1 MEKGARI
8 ASQPF
13 APSPSVGEVA
23 HKTAYSVEE
32 LTAIQQAY
40 RAMLADIRPF
50 VNAREHLTLID
61 KAYRYCLEK
70 YDGRRLVSGK
80 AYMFHVIEM
89 ARIAVLEVGLG
100 YISVAASFL
109 HGMDYKENVD
119 IKDLEKEFGKTVAV
133 VLDGFSKI
141 SKLDT
146 EKVAYNS
153 DSFQVMFLSLI
164 DDMRSVLLKI
174 VHRVYDVRN
183 PNDVSPERMAKYYH
197 EIKYIYIPIL
207 HRLGL
212 YKLKAELEE
221 KLMLYE
227 NPEMFHEIEDKI
239 AATQEARK
247 QTAEDFIAHISE
259 AINAELERTK
269 RNGKYKYDYSIKWR
283 LKSIPSIYAKMRAQ
297 NVPFE
302 EVFDLMAAR
311 VIIRCAL
318 KDEQE
323 CCWSV
328 YSAITNLYTPMPE
341 RLRDWITQPKA
352 SGYESLHTTVQYDD
366 KLWFEVQ
373 IRTTRMDDIA
383 ETGQAAHYLYKGD
396 KGTSEDWLLN
406 VREVLE
412 NPGLVSFENS
422 YRKLHKS
429 DKIFIFTPEGD
440 LKMLPVGSTVL
451 DFAYEVHTK
460 VGESCNGARI
470 NGRMVPIRHVLTN
483 GDKLEIITSKKQS
496 PRPDWLNAVITEKA
510 KNKIRR
516 YLKEQELKESE
527 LGKGMLQRRLKNW
540 KLPFSETVVDMLVK
554 EFKVENSLQLY
565 HQISTEK
572 IDIANVKHFL
582 TSKFGEN
589 AEKAEKPIPELIE
602 SGKKDLQADKEEP
615 LSIGEDIDHVTYKL
629 AKCCNPIPG
638 DHVFGFVTNEGTIS
652 IHRTNCPNAK
662 SMQQRYGYRFIN
674 VKWNG
679 IENNGSQATIRI
691 YGRDVMGLLGKITKV
706 ISEDLEVNMKNI
718 IFNSDKE
725 GYFDGKIVLQ
735 ISDVEA
741 LEQLI
746 VRIKAI
752 EGIMEV
758 VRID

>member
-1 MEKGARI
+1 MAGYT
-8 ASQPF
+8 SL
-13 APSPSVGEVA
+13 
-23 HKTAYSVEE
+23 E
-32 LTAIQQAY
+32 LLAIQQAY
-40 RAMLADIRPF
+40 EAMLDDIHPF
-50 VNAREHLTLID
+50 VNAPQHLALID

-70 YDGRRLVSGK
+70 YDGRYMVSGK
-80 AYMFHVIEM
+80 AYMFHLIEM

-100 YISVAASFL
+100 YISVVAAFL
-109 HGMDYKENVD
+109 HGIDYKENVS
-119 IKDLEKEFGKTVAV
+119 IKELEKEFGKTVAII
-133 VLDGFSKI
+133 LEDFSEI
-141 SKLDT
+141 SSLDT

-153 DSFQVMFLSLI
+153 DTFQVMFLSLI

-183 PNDVSPERMAKYYH
+183 PNDVDPDRLGKYYH
-197 EIKYIYIPIL
+197 EIKYIYIPIV

-221 KLMLYE
+221 QLMLYE
-227 NPEMFHEIEDKI
+227 NPEVFHEIEAKI

-247 QTAEDFIAHISE
+247 QTAEDFIARISE
-259 AINAELERTK
+259 SIDAERERTK
-269 RNGKYKYDYSIKWR
+269 KNGKYKFSYTVKWR

-302 EVFDLMAAR
+302 EVYDLMAAR
-311 VIIRCAL
+311 VIIDCAL

-328 YSAITNLYTPMPE
+328 YSAITNLYDPMPE
-341 RLRDWITQPKA
+341 RLRDWITKPKA
-352 SGYESLHTTVQYDD
+352 SGYESLHTTVKYDD

-373 IRTTRMDDIA
+373 IRTIRMDDIA
-383 ETGQAAHYLYKGD
+383 ETGQAAHYLYKGE
-396 KGTSEDWLLN
+396 KQSSEEWLLH

-412 NPGLVSFENS
+412 NPSQVSFENS
-422 YRKLHKS
+422 YRKIHQS

-440 LKMLPVGSTVL
+440 LKQLPVGSTVL
-451 DFAYEVHTK
+451 DFAYEVHTR
-460 VGESCNGARI
+460 VGETCNGARV
-470 NGRMVPIRHVLTN
+470 NGRMVPIRHELKN
-483 GDKLEIITSKKQS
+483 GDKVVIITSKKQS
-496 PRPDWLNAVITEKA
+496 PRPDWLNAVVTEKA

-554 EFKVENSLQLY
+554 EYKLENSLQLY

-572 IDIANVKHFL
+572 IDITDVKRFL

-589 AEKAEKPIPELIE
+589 AEKTEKAVPEQIETSKKEALNEAEE
-602 SGKKDLQADKEEP
+602 S
-615 LSIGEDIDHVTYKL
+615 LSIGEDIGNVTYKL

-638 DHVFGFVTNEGTIS
+638 DRVFGFVTNDGTLS
-652 IHRTNCPNAK
+652 IHRVNCPNAK
-662 SMQQRYGYRFIN
+662 GMQQRYGYRIIK
-674 VKWNG
+674 VKWTGMEGNS
-679 IENNGSQATIRI
+679 SQATIRI

-718 IFNSDKE
+718 VFNSDKE
-725 GYFDGKIVLQ
+725 GYFEGRIVLQ
-735 ISDVEA
+735 INDVEA

-746 VRIKAI
+746 TKIKAI
-752 EGIMEV
+752 DGIMEV

>member
-1 MEKGARI
+1 MAGYTSLEI
-8 ASQPF
+8 
-13 APSPSVGEVA
+13 
-23 HKTAYSVEE
+23 
-32 LTAIQQAY
+32 LAIQQAY
-40 RAMLADIRPF
+40 ESMLDDIHPF
-50 VNAREHLTLID
+50 VNAPEHLALID
-61 KAYRYCLEK
+61 KAFRFCLEK
-70 YDGRRLVSGK
+70 YDGRYLLSGK
-80 AYMFHVIEM
+80 AYMYHLIEM
-89 ARIAVLEVGLG
+89 GRIAVIEVGLG
-100 YISVAASFL
+100 YISVVASFL
-109 HGMDYKENVD
+109 HGIDYKEGVSL
-119 IKDLEKEFGKTVAV
+119 KELEQQFGKTVAII
-133 VLDGFSKI
+133 LEDFSEI
-141 SKLDT
+141 SRLDT

-153 DSFQVMFLSLI
+153 DNFQVLFLSLI

-183 PNDVSPERMAKYYH
+183 QNDVDADRLSKYFH
-197 EIKYIYIPIL
+197 EIKYIYIPIV

-227 NPEMFHEIEDKI
+227 NPEIFHEIEAKI
-239 AATQEARK
+239 EASKEARR
-247 QTAEDFIAHISE
+247 QTAEKFIARISE
-259 AINAELERTK
+259 GIDAELERTK
-269 RNGKYKYDYSIKWR
+269 RNGKPKFAYTVKWR

-302 EVFDLMAAR
+302 EVYDLMAAR

-328 YSAITNLYTPMPE
+328 YSAITNIYDPMPE
-341 RLRDWITQPKA
+341 RLRDWITKPKA
-352 SGYESLHTTVQYDD
+352 SGYESLHTTVKYDD

-383 ETGQAAHYLYKGD
+383 ETGQAAHYLYKGE
-396 KGTSEDWLLN
+396 KQTSEEWLLN

-422 YRKLHKS
+422 YRKIYKS

-440 LKMLPVGSTVL
+440 LKQLPIGSTVL

-460 VGESCNGARI
+460 VGETCNGARV
-470 NGRMVPIRHVLTN
+470 NGHMVPIRHVLTN
-483 GDKLEIITSKKQS
+483 GDKVEIITSKKQS
-496 PRPDWLNAVITEKA
+496 PRADWLNVVVTEKA

-516 YLKEQELKESE
+516 YLKEEELKESE

-540 KLPFSETVVDMLVK
+540 KLPFSETVIDMLVK
-554 EFKVENSLQLY
+554 EFKLENSLQLY

-572 IDIANVKHFL
+572 IDIADVKRFL
-582 TSKFGEN
+582 TSKFGES
-589 AEKAEKPIPELIE
+589 AEKAERPVPEQIE
-602 SGKKDLQADKEEP
+602 STKKEQSADAEES
-615 LSIGEDIDHVTYKL
+615 LSIGEDIDNVTYKL

-638 DHVFGFVTNEGTIS
+638 DRVFGFVTSDGTIS

-662 SMQQRYGYRFIN
+662 SMQQRYGYRIIN

-679 IENNGSQATIRI
+679 IENQGSQATIRI

-718 IFNSDKE
+718 ALNSDKE
-725 GYFDGKIVLQ
+725 GFFEGRIVLQ

-746 VRIKAI
+746 VRLKAI

>member
-1 MEKGARI
+1 MAGYTSLEI
-8 ASQPF
+8 
-13 APSPSVGEVA
+13 
-23 HKTAYSVEE
+23 
-32 LTAIQQAY
+32 LAIQQAY
-40 RAMLADIRPF
+40 ESMLDDIHPF
-50 VNAREHLTLID
+50 VHAPEHLALID
-61 KAYRYCLEK
+61 KAFRFCLEK
-70 YDGRRLVSGK
+70 YDGRYLLSGK
-80 AYMFHVIEM
+80 AYMYHLIEM
-89 ARIAVLEVGLG
+89 GRSAVIEVGLG
-100 YISVAASFL
+100 YISVVASFL
-109 HGMDYKENVD
+109 HGIDYKEGVSL
-119 IKDLEKEFGKTVAV
+119 KELEQQFGKTVAII
-133 VLDGFSKI
+133 LEDFSEI
-141 SKLDT
+141 SRLDT

-153 DSFQVMFLSLI
+153 DNFQVLFLSLI

-183 PNDVSPERMAKYYH
+183 QNDVDADRLSKYFH
-197 EIKYIYIPIL
+197 EIKYIYIPIV

-227 NPEMFHEIEDKI
+227 NPEIFHEIEAKI
-239 AATQEARK
+239 EASKEARR
-247 QTAEDFIAHISE
+247 QTAEKFIARISE
-259 AINAELERTK
+259 GIDAELERTK
-269 RNGKYKYDYSIKWR
+269 RNGKPKFAYTVKWR

-302 EVFDLMAAR
+302 EVYDLMAAR

-328 YSAITNLYTPMPE
+328 YSAITNIYDPMPE
-341 RLRDWITQPKA
+341 RLRDWITKPKA
-352 SGYESLHTTVQYDD
+352 SGYESLHTTVKYDD

-383 ETGQAAHYLYKGD
+383 ETGQAAHYLYKGE
-396 KGTSEDWLLN
+396 KQTSEEWLLN

-422 YRKLHKS
+422 YRKIYKS

-440 LKMLPVGSTVL
+440 LKQLPIGSTVL

-460 VGESCNGARI
+460 VGETCNGARV
-470 NGRMVPIRHVLTN
+470 NGHMVPIRHVLTN
-483 GDKLEIITSKKQS
+483 GDKVEIITSKKQS
-496 PRPDWLNAVITEKA
+496 PRADWLNVVVTEKA

-516 YLKEQELKESE
+516 YLKEEELKESE

-540 KLPFSETVVDMLVK
+540 KLPFSETVIDMLVK
-554 EFKVENSLQLY
+554 EFKLENSLQLY

-572 IDIANVKHFL
+572 IDIADVKRFL
-582 TSKFGEN
+582 TSKFGES
-589 AEKAEKPIPELIE
+589 AEKSERPVPEQIE
-602 SGKKDLQADKEEP
+602 STKKEQSADAEES
-615 LSIGEDIDHVTYKL
+615 LSIGEDIDNVTYKL

-638 DHVFGFVTNEGTIS
+638 DRVFGFVTSDGTIS

-662 SMQQRYGYRFIN
+662 SMQQRYGYRIIN

-679 IENNGSQATIRI
+679 IENQGSQATIRI

-718 IFNSDKE
+718 ALNSDKE
-725 GYFDGKIVLQ
+725 GFFEGRIVLQ

-746 VRIKAI
+746 VRLKAI

>member
-1 MEKGARI
+1 M
-8 ASQPF
+8 
-13 APSPSVGEVA
+13 VGYTSLEIL
-23 HKTAYSVEE
+23 S
-32 LTAIQQAY
+32 IQQAY
-40 RAMLADIRPF
+40 ESMLDDIHPY
-50 VNAREHLTLID
+50 VNAAEHLALID
-61 KAYRYCLEK
+61 KAYRYCLDK
-70 YDGRRLVSGK
+70 YDGRYMVSGK
-80 AYMFHVIEM
+80 AYMLHLIEM
-89 ARIAVLEVGLG
+89 SRIAVLEVGLG
-100 YISVAASFL
+100 YISVVASFL
-109 HGMDYKENVD
+109 HGMDYKENVS
-119 IKDLEKEFGKTVAV
+119 IQELEKQFGKTVAV
-133 VLDGFSKI
+133 VLEDFSQI

-153 DSFQVMFLSLI
+153 DTFQVMFLSLV

-183 PNDVSPERMAKYYH
+183 QGDVDADRMAKYFH
-197 EIKYIYIPIL
+197 EIKYIYIPIV

-227 NPEMFHEIEDKI
+227 NPEMFHEIEAKI
-239 AATQEARK
+239 NAMHEAHK
-247 QTAEDFIAHISE
+247 KTAEKFITNISE
-259 AINAELERTK
+259 SIDNELDRTK
-269 RNGKYKYDYSIKWR
+269 RNGKRKFAYSIKWR
-283 LKSIPSIYAKMRAQ
+283 LKSIPSIYAKMKAQ

-302 EVFDLMAAR
+302 EVYDLMAAR

-328 YSAITNLYTPMPE
+328 YSAITNIYDPMPE

-352 SGYESLHTTVQYDD
+352 SGYESLHTTVKYDD

-383 ETGQAAHYLYKGD
+383 ETGQAAHYLYKGE
-396 KGTSEDWLLN
+396 KGTSEEWLLN

-422 YRKLHKS
+422 YKKIYKS

-440 LKMLPVGSTVL
+440 LKQLPIGSTVL
-451 DFAYEVHTK
+451 DFAYEVHTR
-460 VGESCNGARI
+460 VGETCNGARV
-470 NGRMVPIRHVLTN
+470 NGRMVPIRHELAN
-483 GDKLEIITSKKQS
+483 GDKVEIITSKKQS
-496 PRPDWLNAVITEKA
+496 PRPDWLNVVVTEKA

-516 YLKEQELKESE
+516 YLKEEELKESE

-554 EFKVENSLQLY
+554 EYKLENSLQLY

-572 IDIANVKHFL
+572 IDIADVKRFL
-582 TSKFGEN
+582 TSKFGESS
-589 AEKAEKPIPELIE
+589 EKTEKSLPEQVE
-602 SGKKDLQADKEEP
+602 PKKELQAEGEES
-615 LSIGEDIDHVTYKL
+615 LCIGEDIDNVTYKL

-638 DHVFGFVTNEGTIS
+638 DHVFGFVTSDGTIS
-652 IHRTNCPNAK
+652 IHRVNCPNAK
-662 SMQQRYGYRFIN
+662 SLQQRYGYRIIN

-679 IENNGSQATIRI
+679 IETGSQATIRI
-691 YGRDVMGLLGKITKV
+691 YGRDVIGLLGKITKV

-725 GYFDGKIVLQ
+725 GFFEGKIVLQ

-741 LEQLI
+741 LEQL
-746 VRIKAI
+746 VDRIKTI

>member
-1 MEKGARI
+1 MAGYTSLEI
-8 ASQPF
+8 
-13 APSPSVGEVA
+13 
-23 HKTAYSVEE
+23 
-32 LTAIQQAY
+32 LAIQKAY
-40 RAMLADIRPF
+40 EGMLDDIHPF
-50 VNAREHLTLID
+50 VNAPEHLALID
-61 KAYRYCLEK
+61 KAYQFCLEH
-70 YDGRRLVSGK
+70 YDGRYLVSGK
-80 AYMFHVIEM
+80 AYMFHLIEM
-89 ARIAVLEVGLG
+89 GRSAVIEVGLG
-100 YISVAASFL
+100 YISVVASFL
-109 HGMDYKENVD
+109 HGIDYKEGVSL
-119 IKDLEKEFGKTVAV
+119 KELEQQFGKTVAII
-133 VLDGFSKI
+133 LEDFSEI

-153 DSFQVMFLSLI
+153 DNFQVLFLSLI

-183 PNDVSPERMAKYYH
+183 QADVDADRLSKYFH
-197 EIKYIYIPIL
+197 ESKYIYIPIV

-227 NPEMFHEIEDKI
+227 NPEIFHEIEAKI
-239 AATQEARK
+239 EASKEARR
-247 QTAEDFIAHISE
+247 QTAEKFIARISE
-259 AINAELERTK
+259 GINAELERTK
-269 RNGKYKYDYSIKWR
+269 RNGKHKFAYTVKWR

-302 EVFDLMAAR
+302 EVYDLMAAR

-328 YSAITNLYTPMPE
+328 YSAITNIYDPMPE
-341 RLRDWITQPKA
+341 RLRDWITKPKA
-352 SGYESLHTTVQYDD
+352 SGYESLHTTVKYDD

-383 ETGQAAHYLYKGD
+383 ETGQAAHYLYKGE
-396 KGTSEDWLLN
+396 KQTSEEWLLN

-422 YRKLHKS
+422 YRKIYKS

-440 LKMLPVGSTVL
+440 LKQLPIGSTVL
-451 DFAYEVHTK
+451 DFAYEVHTR
-460 VGESCNGARI
+460 VGETCNGARV
-470 NGRMVPIRHVLTN
+470 NGHMVPIRHVLTN
-483 GDKLEIITSKKQS
+483 GDKVEIITSKKQS
-496 PRPDWLNAVITEKA
+496 PRADWLNVVVTEKA

-516 YLKEQELKESE
+516 YLKEEELKESE

-540 KLPFSETVVDMLVK
+540 KLPFSETVVEMLVK
-554 EFKVENSLQLY
+554 EFKLENSLQLY

-572 IDIANVKHFL
+572 IDIADVKRFL
-582 TSKFGEN
+582 TAKFGEN
-589 AEKAEKPIPELIE
+589 AEKMEKAVPETIGASKKEQPVEAEE
-602 SGKKDLQADKEEP
+602 S
-615 LSIGEDIDHVTYKL
+615 LSIGEDINNVTYKL

-638 DHVFGFVTNEGTIS
+638 DRVFGFVTSDGTIS

-662 SMQQRYGYRFIN
+662 GMQQRYGYRIIN

-679 IENNGSQATIRI
+679 IDENGGSQATIHI

-706 ISEDLEVNMKNI
+706 VSEDLEVNMKNI
-718 IFNSDKE
+718 VFNSDKE

-741 LEQLI
+741 LEQLMAKI
-746 VRIKAI
+746 RAI

>member
-1 MEKGARI
+1 M
-8 ASQPF
+8 
-13 APSPSVGEVA
+13 VGYTSLEI
-23 HKTAYSVEE
+23 
-32 LTAIQQAY
+32 LAIQQAY
-40 RAMLADIRPF
+40 NSMLDDINPF
-50 VNAREHLTLID
+50 VNAPEHLALID

-70 YDGRRLVSGK
+70 YDGRYLVSGK
-80 AYMFHVIEM
+80 AYMLHLIEM

-100 YISVAASFL
+100 YVSVVASFL
-109 HGMDYKENVD
+109 HGIDYKENVS
-119 IKDLEKEFGKTVAV
+119 IKELEKEFGKTVAI
-133 VLDGFSKI
+133 VLEDFSDI

-153 DSFQVMFLSLI
+153 DNFQVMFLSLI
-164 DDMRSVLLKI
+164 DDMRAVLLKI

-183 PNDVSPERMAKYYH
+183 QADVDADRLSKYFH
-197 EIKYIYIPIL
+197 EIKYIYIPIV

-227 NPEMFHEIEDKI
+227 NPEIFHEIEAKI
-239 AATQEARK
+239 EASKEARK
-247 QTAEDFIAHISE
+247 QTAEKFIARISE
-259 AINAELERTK
+259 GIDAELERTK
-269 RNGKYKYDYSIKWR
+269 KNGKHKFAYSVKWR

-302 EVFDLMAAR
+302 EVYDLMAAR

-328 YSAITNLYTPMPE
+328 YSAITNIYDPMPE
-341 RLRDWITQPKA
+341 RLRDWITKPKA
-352 SGYESLHTTVQYDD
+352 SGYESLHTTVKYDD

-383 ETGQAAHYLYKGD
+383 ETGQAAHYLYKGE
-396 KGTSEDWLLN
+396 KQTSEEWLLN

-422 YRKLHKS
+422 YRKIYKS

-440 LKMLPVGSTVL
+440 LKQLPVGSTVL
-451 DFAYEVHTK
+451 DFAYEIHTR
-460 VGESCNGARI
+460 VGETCSGARV

-483 GDKLEIITSKKQS
+483 GDRVEIITSKKQS
-496 PRPDWLNAVITEKA
+496 PNADWLNAVVTDKA

-516 YLKEQELKESE
+516 YLLEQELKESE
-527 LGKGMLQRRLKNW
+527 MGKGMLQRRLKNW

-554 EFKVENSLQLY
+554 EFKLENALQLY

-572 IDIANVKHFL
+572 IDIADVKRFL
-582 TSKFGEN
+582 TAKFGEN
-589 AEKAEKPIPELIE
+589 PERMEKAVPETVGASKKEQPTEAEE
-602 SGKKDLQADKEEP
+602 S
-615 LSIGEDIDHVTYKL
+615 LSIGEDIDNVTYKL

-638 DHVFGFVTNEGTIS
+638 DRVFGFVTSDGTIS

-662 SMQQRYGYRFIN
+662 SMQQRYGYRIIN

-679 IENNGSQATIRI
+679 IENQGSQATIRI

-706 ISEDLEVNMKNI
+706 ISDDLEVNMKNI
-718 IFNSDKE
+718 VLNSDKE
-725 GYFDGKIVLQ
+725 GFFEGKIVLQ
-735 ISDVEA
+735 ISDVDA

-746 VRIKAI
+746 VRLKAI

>member
-1 MEKGARI
+1 MAGYTSLEI
-8 ASQPF
+8 
-13 APSPSVGEVA
+13 
-23 HKTAYSVEE
+23 
-32 LTAIQQAY
+32 LAIQQAY
-40 RAMLADIRPF
+40 EAMLDDIHPF
-50 VNAREHLTLID
+50 VNAPEHLALID
-61 KAYRYCLEK
+61 KAFRYCLER
-70 YDGRRLVSGK
+70 YDGRYLYSGK
-80 AYMFHVIEM
+80 AYMFHLIDM

-100 YISVAASFL
+100 YISVVASFL
-109 HGMDYKENVD
+109 HGIDYKENVS
-119 IKDLEKEFGKTVAV
+119 IKELEKEFGKTVAI
-133 VLDGFSKI
+133 VLEDFSEI
-141 SKLDT
+141 SQLDT
-146 EKVAYNS
+146 EKVAYYS
-153 DSFQVMFLSLI
+153 DTFQVMFLSLI

-183 PNDVSPERMAKYYH
+183 PNDVDPDRLAKYFH

-221 KLMLYE
+221 KLMLFE
-227 NPEMFHEIEDKI
+227 NPGVFHEIEAKI
-239 AATQEARK
+239 AATHEARK
-247 QTAEDFIAHISE
+247 QTAELFIARISE
-259 AINAELERTK
+259 GINAELERTK
-269 RNGKYKYDYSIKWR
+269 KGNKYKFTYTIKWR
-283 LKSIPSIYAKMRAQ
+283 LKSIPSIYAKMKAQ

-302 EVFDLMAAR
+302 EVYDLMAAR
-311 VIIRCAL
+311 VIISCAL

-328 YSAITNLYTPMPE
+328 YSAITNIYDPMAE
-341 RLRDWITQPKA
+341 RLRDWITQPK
-352 SGYESLHTTVQYDD
+352 STGYESLHTTVKYDD

-373 IRTTRMDDIA
+373 IRTTRMDEIA
-383 ETGQAAHYLYKGD
+383 ETGQAAHYLYKGE
-396 KGTSEDWLLN
+396 KQSSEEWLLH

-412 NPGLVSFENS
+412 NPSQVSFETS
-422 YRKLHKS
+422 YRKTHQS

-440 LKMLPVGSTVL
+440 LKQLPVGSTVL
-451 DFAYEVHTK
+451 DFAYEVHTR
-460 VGESCNGARI
+460 VGETCNGARV
-470 NGRMVPIRHVLTN
+470 NGRMVPIRHELKN
-483 GDKLEIITSKKQS
+483 GDKVEIITSKKQS
-496 PRPDWLNAVITEKA
+496 PRADWLNVVVSEKA

-540 KLPFSETVVDMLVK
+540 KLPFSETVVDMLVR
-554 EFKVENSLQLY
+554 EFKLENSLQLY

-572 IDIANVKHFL
+572 IDIADVKRFL

-589 AEKAEKPIPELIE
+589 AEKTERVVPEQIE
-602 SGKKDLQADKEEP
+602 STKKEVAAEAEES
-615 LSIGEDIDHVTYKL
+615 LSIGEDIDNVTYKL

-638 DHVFGFVTNEGTIS
+638 DRVFGFVTNDGTLS
-652 IHRTNCPNAK
+652 IHRVNCPNAK
-662 SMQQRYGYRFIN
+662 GMQQRYGYRIIK

-679 IENNGSQATIRI
+679 MEGNTSQATIRI

-718 IFNSDKE
+718 VFNSDKE

-746 VRIKAI
+746 TKIKAI
-752 EGIMEV
+752 DGIMEV

>member
-1 MEKGARI
+1 MAGYTSLEI
-8 ASQPF
+8 
-13 APSPSVGEVA
+13 
-23 HKTAYSVEE
+23 
-32 LTAIQQAY
+32 LAIQQAY
-40 RAMLADIRPF
+40 ESMLDDIHPF
-50 VNAREHLTLID
+50 VNAPEHLALID
-61 KAYRYCLEK
+61 KAFRFCLEK
-70 YDGRRLVSGK
+70 YDGRYLLSGK
-80 AYMFHVIEM
+80 AYMYHLIEM
-89 ARIAVLEVGLG
+89 GRSAVIEVGLG
-100 YISVAASFL
+100 YISVVASFL
-109 HGMDYKENVD
+109 HGIDYKEGVSL
-119 IKDLEKEFGKTVAV
+119 KELEQQFGKTVAII
-133 VLDGFSKI
+133 LEDFSEI
-141 SKLDT
+141 SRLDT

-153 DSFQVMFLSLI
+153 DNFQVLFLSLI

-183 PNDVSPERMAKYYH
+183 QNDVDADRLSKYFH
-197 EIKYIYIPIL
+197 EIKYIYIPIV

-227 NPEMFHEIEDKI
+227 TPEIFHEIEAKI
-239 AATQEARK
+239 EASKEARR
-247 QTAEDFIAHISE
+247 QTAEKFIARISE
-259 AINAELERTK
+259 GIDAELERTK
-269 RNGKYKYDYSIKWR
+269 RNGKPKFAYTVKWR

-302 EVFDLMAAR
+302 EVYDLMAAR

-328 YSAITNLYTPMPE
+328 YSAITNIYDPMPE
-341 RLRDWITQPKA
+341 RLRDWITKPKA
-352 SGYESLHTTVQYDD
+352 SGYESLHTTVKYDD

-383 ETGQAAHYLYKGD
+383 ETGQAAHYLYKGE
-396 KGTSEDWLLN
+396 KQTSEEWLLN

-422 YRKLHKS
+422 YRKIYKS

-440 LKMLPVGSTVL
+440 LKQLPIGSTVL

-460 VGESCNGARI
+460 VGETCNGARV
-470 NGRMVPIRHVLTN
+470 NGHMVPIRHVLTN
-483 GDKLEIITSKKQS
+483 GDKVEIITSKKQS
-496 PRPDWLNAVITEKA
+496 PRADWLNVVVTEKA

-516 YLKEQELKESE
+516 YLKEEELKESE

-540 KLPFSETVVDMLVK
+540 KLPFSETVIDMLVK
-554 EFKVENSLQLY
+554 EFKLENSLQLY

-572 IDIANVKHFL
+572 IDIADVKRFL
-582 TSKFGEN
+582 TSKFGES
-589 AEKAEKPIPELIE
+589 AEKAERPVPEQIE
-602 SGKKDLQADKEEP
+602 STKKEQSADAEES
-615 LSIGEDIDHVTYKL
+615 LSIGEDIDNVTYKL

-638 DHVFGFVTNEGTIS
+638 DRVFGFVTSDGTIS

-662 SMQQRYGYRFIN
+662 SMQQRYGYRIIN

-679 IENNGSQATIRI
+679 IENQGSQATIRI

-718 IFNSDKE
+718 ALNSDKE
-725 GYFDGKIVLQ
+725 GFFEGRIVLQ

-746 VRIKAI
+746 VRLKAI

-758 VRID
+758 IRID

>member
-1 MEKGARI
+1 MAGYT
-8 ASQPF
+8 SL
-13 APSPSVGEVA
+13 
-23 HKTAYSVEE
+23 E
-32 LTAIQQAY
+32 LLAIQQAY
-40 RAMLADIRPF
+40 EAMLDDIHPF
-50 VNAREHLTLID
+50 VNAPQHLALID

-70 YDGRRLVSGK
+70 YDGRYMVSGK
-80 AYMFHVIEM
+80 AYMFHLIEM

-100 YISVAASFL
+100 YISVVAAFL
-109 HGMDYKENVD
+109 HGIDYKENVS
-119 IKDLEKEFGKTVAV
+119 IKELEKEFGKTVAII
-133 VLDGFSKI
+133 LEDFSEI
-141 SKLDT
+141 LSLDT

-153 DSFQVMFLSLI
+153 DTFQVMFLSLI

-183 PNDVSPERMAKYYH
+183 PNDVDPDRLGKYYH
-197 EIKYIYIPIL
+197 EIKYIYIPIV

-221 KLMLYE
+221 QLMLYE
-227 NPEMFHEIEDKI
+227 NPEVFHEIEDKI

-247 QTAEDFIAHISE
+247 QTAEDFIARISE
-259 AINAELERTK
+259 SIDAERERTK
-269 RNGKYKYDYSIKWR
+269 KNGKYKFSYTVKWR

-302 EVFDLMAAR
+302 EVYDLMAAR
-311 VIIRCAL
+311 VIIDCAL

-328 YSAITNLYTPMPE
+328 YSAITNLYDPMPE
-341 RLRDWITQPKA
+341 RLRDWITKPKA
-352 SGYESLHTTVQYDD
+352 SGYESLHTTVKYDD

-373 IRTTRMDDIA
+373 IRTIRMDDIA
-383 ETGQAAHYLYKGD
+383 ETGQAAHYLYKGE
-396 KGTSEDWLLN
+396 KQSSEEWLLH

-412 NPGLVSFENS
+412 NPSQVSFENS
-422 YRKLHKS
+422 YRKIHQS

-440 LKMLPVGSTVL
+440 LKQLPVGSTVL
-451 DFAYEVHTK
+451 DFAYEVHTR
-460 VGESCNGARI
+460 VGETCNGARV
-470 NGRMVPIRHVLTN
+470 NGRMVPIRHELKN
-483 GDKLEIITSKKQS
+483 GDKVEIITSKKQS

-554 EFKVENSLQLY
+554 EYKLENSLQLY

-572 IDIANVKHFL
+572 IDITDVKRFL

-589 AEKAEKPIPELIE
+589 AEKTEKTVPEQIETSKKEALNDAEE
-602 SGKKDLQADKEEP
+602 S
-615 LSIGEDIDHVTYKL
+615 LSIGEDIGNVTYKL

-638 DHVFGFVTNEGTIS
+638 DRVFGFVTNDGTLS
-652 IHRTNCPNAK
+652 IHRVNCPNAK
-662 SMQQRYGYRFIN
+662 GMQQRYGYRIIK
-674 VKWNG
+674 VKWTGMEGNS
-679 IENNGSQATIRI
+679 SQATIRI

-718 IFNSDKE
+718 VFNSDKE
-725 GYFDGKIVLQ
+725 GYFEGRIVLQ
-735 ISDVEA
+735 INDVEA

-746 VRIKAI
+746 TKIKAI
-752 EGIMEV
+752 DGIMEV

>member
-1 MEKGARI
+1 MAGYTSLEI
-8 ASQPF
+8 
-13 APSPSVGEVA
+13 
-23 HKTAYSVEE
+23 
-32 LTAIQQAY
+32 LAIQKAY
-40 RAMLADIRPF
+40 EGMLDDIHPF
-50 VNAREHLTLID
+50 VNAPEHLALID
-61 KAYRYCLEK
+61 KAYQFCLEH
-70 YDGRRLVSGK
+70 YDGRYLVSGK
-80 AYMFHVIEM
+80 AYMFHLIEM
-89 ARIAVLEVGLG
+89 GRSAVIEVGLG
-100 YISVAASFL
+100 YISVVASFL
-109 HGMDYKENVD
+109 HGIDYKEGVSL
-119 IKDLEKEFGKTVAV
+119 KELEQQFGKTVAII
-133 VLDGFSKI
+133 LEDFSEI

-153 DSFQVMFLSLI
+153 DNFQVLFLSLI

-183 PNDVSPERMAKYYH
+183 QNDVDADRLSKYFH
-197 EIKYIYIPIL
+197 EIKYIYIPIV

-227 NPEMFHEIEDKI
+227 NPEIFHEIEAKI
-239 AATQEARK
+239 EASKEARR
-247 QTAEDFIAHISE
+247 QTAEKFIARISE
-259 AINAELERTK
+259 GINAELERTK
-269 RNGKYKYDYSIKWR
+269 RNGKHRFAYSVKWR

-302 EVFDLMAAR
+302 EVYDLMAAR

-328 YSAITNLYTPMPE
+328 YSAITNIYDPMPE
-341 RLRDWITQPKA
+341 RLRDWITKPKA
-352 SGYESLHTTVQYDD
+352 SGYESLHTTVKYDD

-383 ETGQAAHYLYKGD
+383 ETGQAAHYLYKGE
-396 KGTSEDWLLN
+396 KQTSEEWLLN

-422 YRKLHKS
+422 YRKIYKS

-440 LKMLPVGSTVL
+440 LKQLPIGSTVL
-451 DFAYEVHTK
+451 DFAYEVHTR
-460 VGESCNGARI
+460 VGETCNGARV
-470 NGRMVPIRHVLTN
+470 NGHMVPIRHVLTN
-483 GDKLEIITSKKQS
+483 GDKVEIITSKKQS
-496 PRPDWLNAVITEKA
+496 PRADWLNVVVTEKA

-516 YLKEQELKESE
+516 YLKEEELKESE

-540 KLPFSETVVDMLVK
+540 KLPFSETVVEMLVK
-554 EFKVENSLQLY
+554 EFKLENSLQLY

-572 IDIANVKHFL
+572 IDITDVKRFL
-582 TSKFGEN
+582 TAKFGEN
-589 AEKAEKPIPELIE
+589 AEKLEKAVPETIGASKKEQPVEAEE
-602 SGKKDLQADKEEP
+602 S
-615 LSIGEDIDHVTYKL
+615 LSIGEDINNVTYKL

-638 DHVFGFVTNEGTIS
+638 DRVFGFVTSDGTIS

-662 SMQQRYGYRFIN
+662 GMQQRYGYRIIN

-679 IENNGSQATIRI
+679 IDENGGSQATIHI

-706 ISEDLEVNMKNI
+706 VSEDLEVNMKNI
-718 IFNSDKE
+718 VFNSDKE

-741 LEQLI
+741 LEQLMAKI
-746 VRIKAI
+746 RAI

>member
-1 MEKGARI
+1 M
-8 ASQPF
+8 ASY
-13 APSPSVGEVA
+13 
-23 HKTAYSVEE
+23 TALEIM
-32 LTAIQQAY
+32 AIQQAY
-40 RAMLADIRPF
+40 ESMLDDIHPF
-50 VNAREHLTLID
+50 VNAPEHLELID

-70 YDGRRLVSGK
+70 YDGKYLLSGK
-80 AYMFHVIEM
+80 AYMLHLIEM
-89 ARIAVLEVGLG
+89 GRIAVLEVGLG

-109 HGMDYKENVD
+109 HGIDYKENIS
-119 IKDLEKEFGKTVAV
+119 IKELEKEFGKTVAI
-133 VLDGFSKI
+133 VLEDFSEI

-153 DSFQVMFLSLI
+153 DNFQVMFLSLI
-164 DDMRSVLLKI
+164 DDMRAVLLKI

-183 PNDVSPERMAKYYH
+183 QNDVDPDRLAKYFH
-197 EIKYIYIPIL
+197 EIKYIYIPIV

-212 YKLKAELEE
+212 YKLKAELEA

-227 NPEMFHEIEDKI
+227 SPEVYHEIEAKI
-239 AATQEARK
+239 EATSEARK
-247 QTAEDFIAHISE
+247 QTAELFIASISE
-259 AINAELERTK
+259 AINAELDRTK
-269 RNGKYKYDYSIKWR
+269 KNGKPKFAYSIKWR
-283 LKSIPSIYAKMRAQ
+283 LKSIPSIYAKMKAQ

-302 EVFDLMAAR
+302 EVYDLMAAR

-328 YSAITNLYTPMPE
+328 YSAITNIYDPMPE
-341 RLRDWITQPKA
+341 RLRDWITKPKA
-352 SGYESLHTTVQYDD
+352 TGYESLHTTVKYDD

-383 ETGQAAHYLYKGD
+383 ETGQAAHYLYKGE
-396 KGTSEDWLLN
+396 KQTSEEWLLN

-422 YRKLHKS
+422 YRKIYKS

-440 LKMLPVGSTVL
+440 LKQLPIGSTVL
-451 DFAYEVHTK
+451 DFAYEVHTR
-460 VGESCNGARI
+460 VGETCNGARV
-470 NGRMVPIRHVLTN
+470 NGRMVPIRHELKN
-483 GDKLEIITSKKQS
+483 GDKVEIITSKKQS
-496 PRPDWLNAVITEKA
+496 PRADWLNAVVTEKA

-554 EFKVENSLQLY
+554 EFKLENSLQLY

-572 IDIANVKHFL
+572 IDIADVKHFL
-582 TSKFGEN
+582 TSKFDEN
-589 AEKAEKPIPELIE
+589 VEKSEKPVPELIE
-602 SGKKDLQADKEEP
+602 TGKKEMQAEAAEA
-615 LSIGEDIDHVTYKL
+615 LSIGEDIDNVTYKL

-662 SMQQRYGYRFIN
+662 GLQQRYGYRIIN

-679 IENNGSQATIRI
+679 IEEQGSQATIRI
-691 YGRDVMGLLGKITKV
+691 FGRDVMGLLGKITKV
-706 ISEDLEVNMKNI
+706 VSEDSELNMKNI
-718 IFNSDKE
+718 VFNSDKE
-725 GYFDGKIVLQ
+725 GYFEGKIVLQ

-741 LEQLI
+741 LEQLMNK
-746 VRIKAI
+746 IKAI

>member
-1 MEKGARI
+1 M
-8 ASQPF
+8 
-13 APSPSVGEVA
+13 VGYTSLEIL
-23 HKTAYSVEE
+23 S
-32 LTAIQQAY
+32 IQQAY
-40 RAMLADIRPF
+40 ESMLDDIHPY
-50 VNAREHLTLID
+50 VNAAEHLALID
-61 KAYRYCLEK
+61 KAYRYCLDK
-70 YDGRRLVSGK
+70 YDGRYMVSGK
-80 AYMFHVIEM
+80 AYMLHLIEM
-89 ARIAVLEVGLG
+89 SRIAVLEVGLG
-100 YISVAASFL
+100 YISVVASFL
-109 HGMDYKENVD
+109 HGMDYKENVS
-119 IKDLEKEFGKTVAV
+119 IQELEKQFGKTVAV
-133 VLDGFSKI
+133 VLEDFSQI

-153 DSFQVMFLSLI
+153 DTFQVMFLSLV

-183 PNDVSPERMAKYYH
+183 QGDVDADRMAKYFH
-197 EIKYIYIPIL
+197 EIKYIYIPIV

-227 NPEMFHEIEDKI
+227 NPEMFHEIEAKI
-239 AATQEARK
+239 NAMHEAHK
-247 QTAEDFIAHISE
+247 KTAEKFITNISE
-259 AINAELERTK
+259 SIDNELDRTK
-269 RNGKYKYDYSIKWR
+269 RNGKRKFAYSIKWR
-283 LKSIPSIYAKMRAQ
+283 LKSIPSIYAKMKAQ

-302 EVFDLMAAR
+302 EVYDLMAAR

-328 YSAITNLYTPMPE
+328 YSAITNIYDPMPE

-352 SGYESLHTTVQYDD
+352 SGYESLHTTVKYDD

-383 ETGQAAHYLYKGD
+383 ETGQAAHYLYKGE
-396 KGTSEDWLLN
+396 KGTSEEWLLN

-422 YRKLHKS
+422 YKKIYKS

-440 LKMLPVGSTVL
+440 LKQLPIGSTVL
-451 DFAYEVHTK
+451 DFAYEVHTR
-460 VGESCNGARI
+460 VGETCNGARV
-470 NGRMVPIRHVLTN
+470 NGRMVPIRHELAN
-483 GDKLEIITSKKQS
+483 GDKVEIITSKKQS
-496 PRPDWLNAVITEKA
+496 PRPDWLNVVVTEKA

-516 YLKEQELKESE
+516 YLKEEELKESE

-554 EFKVENSLQLY
+554 EYKLENSLQLY

-572 IDIANVKHFL
+572 IDIADVKRFL
-582 TSKFGEN
+582 TSKFGESS
-589 AEKAEKPIPELIE
+589 EKTEKSLPEQIE
-602 SGKKDLQADKEEP
+602 TKKELQAEGEES
-615 LSIGEDIDHVTYKL
+615 LCIGEDIDNVTYKL

-638 DHVFGFVTNEGTIS
+638 DHVFGFVTSDGTIS
-652 IHRTNCPNAK
+652 IHRVNCPNAK
-662 SMQQRYGYRFIN
+662 SLQQRYGYRIIN

-679 IENNGSQATIRI
+679 IETGSQATIRI
-691 YGRDVMGLLGKITKV
+691 YGRDVIGLLGKITKV

-725 GYFDGKIVLQ
+725 GFFEGKIVLQ

-741 LEQLI
+741 LEQL
-746 VRIKAI
+746 VDRIKTI

>member
-1 MEKGARI
+1 MAGYTSLEI
-8 ASQPF
+8 
-13 APSPSVGEVA
+13 
-23 HKTAYSVEE
+23 
-32 LTAIQQAY
+32 LAIQQAY
-40 RAMLADIRPF
+40 EAMLDDIHPF
-50 VNAREHLTLID
+50 VNAPEHLSLID
-61 KAYRYCLEK
+61 KAFRYCLER
-70 YDGRRLVSGK
+70 YDGRYLYSGK
-80 AYMFHVIEM
+80 AYMFHLIDM

-100 YISVAASFL
+100 YISVVASFL
-109 HGMDYKENVD
+109 HGIDYKENVS
-119 IKDLEKEFGKTVAV
+119 IKELEKEFGKTVAI
-133 VLDGFSKI
+133 VLEDFSEI
-141 SKLDT
+141 SQLDT
-146 EKVAYNS
+146 EKVAYYS
-153 DSFQVMFLSLI
+153 DTFQVMFLSLI

-183 PNDVSPERMAKYYH
+183 PNDVDPDRLAKYFH

-221 KLMLYE
+221 KLMLFE
-227 NPEMFHEIEDKI
+227 NPEVFHEIEAKI
-239 AATQEARK
+239 AATHEARK
-247 QTAEDFIAHISE
+247 QTAELFIARISE
-259 AINAELERTK
+259 GINAELERTK
-269 RNGKYKYDYSIKWR
+269 KGNKYKFTYTIKWR
-283 LKSIPSIYAKMRAQ
+283 LKSIPSIYAKMKAQ

-302 EVFDLMAAR
+302 EVYDLMAAR
-311 VIIRCAL
+311 VIISCAL

-328 YSAITNLYTPMPE
+328 YSAITNIYDPMPE
-341 RLRDWITQPKA
+341 RLRDWITQPK
-352 SGYESLHTTVQYDD
+352 STGYESLHTTVKYDD

-383 ETGQAAHYLYKGD
+383 ETGQAAHYLYKGE
-396 KGTSEDWLLN
+396 KQSSEEWLLH

-412 NPGLVSFENS
+412 NPSQVSFETS
-422 YRKLHKS
+422 YRKTHQS

-440 LKMLPVGSTVL
+440 LKQLPVGSTVL
-451 DFAYEVHTK
+451 DFAYEVHTR
-460 VGESCNGARI
+460 VGETCNGARV
-470 NGRMVPIRHVLTN
+470 NGRMVPIRHELKN
-483 GDKLEIITSKKQS
+483 GDKVEIITSKKQS
-496 PRPDWLNAVITEKA
+496 PRADWLNVVVSEKA

-554 EFKVENSLQLY
+554 EFKLENSLQLY

-572 IDIANVKHFL
+572 IDIADVKRLL

-589 AEKAEKPIPELIE
+589 TEKTERIVPEQIE
-602 SGKKDLQADKEEP
+602 STKKEVAAEAEES
-615 LSIGEDIDHVTYKL
+615 LSIGEDIDNVTYKL

-638 DHVFGFVTNEGTIS
+638 DRVFGFVTNDGTLS
-652 IHRTNCPNAK
+652 IHRVNCPNAK
-662 SMQQRYGYRFIN
+662 GMQQRYGYRIIK

-679 IENNGSQATIRI
+679 MEGNTSQATIRI

-718 IFNSDKE
+718 VFNSDKE
-725 GYFDGKIVLQ
+725 GYFEGRIVLQ
-735 ISDVEA
+735 IKDVEA

-746 VRIKAI
+746 TKIKAI
-752 EGIMEV
+752 DGIMEV

>member
-1 MEKGARI
+1 MEG
-8 ASQPF
+8 
-13 APSPSVGEVA
+13 
-23 HKTAYSVEE
+23 YSSLEI
-32 LTAIQQAY
+32 LAIQQAY
-40 RAMLADIRPF
+40 EAMLADIHPF
-50 VNAREHLTLID
+50 VNAPEHLALID

-70 YDGRRLVSGK
+70 YDGRYLYSGK
-80 AYMFHVIEM
+80 AYMFHLIDM

-100 YISVAASFL
+100 YVSVVASFL
-109 HGMDYKENVD
+109 HGMDYKENVS
-119 IKDLEKEFGKTVAV
+119 IKVLEKEFGKTVAI
-133 VLDGFSKI
+133 VLEDFSEI
-141 SKLDT
+141 SQLDT

-153 DSFQVMFLSLI
+153 DTFQVMFLSLI

-183 PNDVSPERMAKYYH
+183 QNDVDPDRLAKYFH

-221 KLMLYE
+221 KSMLFE
-227 NPEMFHEIEDKI
+227 NPEVFHEIEAKI

-247 QTAEDFIAHISE
+247 QTAELFIARISE
-259 AINAELERTK
+259 GIDAELERTK
-269 RNGKYKYDYSIKWR
+269 KGNKYKFSYTIKWR
-283 LKSIPSIYAKMRAQ
+283 LKSIPSIYAKMKAQ

-302 EVFDLMAAR
+302 EVYDLMAAR
-311 VIIRCAL
+311 VIISCAL

-328 YSAITNLYTPMPE
+328 YSAITNIYEPMAE
-341 RLRDWITQPKA
+341 RLRDWITQPK
-352 SGYESLHTTVQYDD
+352 STGYESLHTTVKYDD

-383 ETGQAAHYLYKGD
+383 ETGQAAHYLYKGE
-396 KGTSEDWLLN
+396 KQSSEEWLLH

-412 NPGLVSFENS
+412 NPSQVSFETS
-422 YRKLHKS
+422 YRKTHQS

-440 LKMLPVGSTVL
+440 LKQLPVGSTVL
-451 DFAYEVHTK
+451 DFAYEVHTR
-460 VGESCNGARI
+460 VGETCNGARV
-470 NGRMVPIRHVLTN
+470 NGRMVPIRHELKN
-483 GDKLEIITSKKQS
+483 GDKVEIITSKKQS
-496 PRPDWLNAVITEKA
+496 PRADWLNVVVSEKA

-554 EFKVENSLQLY
+554 EFKLENSLQLY
-565 HQISTEK
+565 HKISTEK
-572 IDIANVKHFL
+572 IDIADVKHFL
-582 TSKFGEN
+582 TAKFGEN
-589 AEKAEKPIPELIE
+589 AEKTEKTVPEQIEASKKEAATEAEE
-602 SGKKDLQADKEEP
+602 S
-615 LSIGEDIDHVTYKL
+615 LSIGEDIDNVTYKL

-638 DHVFGFVTNEGTIS
+638 DRVFGFVTNDGTLS
-652 IHRTNCPNAK
+652 IHRVNCPNAK
-662 SMQQRYGYRFIN
+662 GMQQRYGYRIIK

-679 IENNGSQATIRI
+679 MEGNTSQATIRI

-706 ISEDLEVNMKNI
+706 VSEDLQVNMKNI
-718 IFNSDKE
+718 NFNTDKD
-725 GYFDGKIVLQ
+725 GYFEGRIVLQ
-735 ISDVEA
+735 ITDAEA
-741 LEQLI
+741 LEFLMDKI
-746 VRIKAI
+746 RSID
-752 EGIMEV
+752 GIAEV

>member
-1 MEKGARI
+1 M
-8 ASQPF
+8 
-13 APSPSVGEVA
+13 VGYTSLEI
-23 HKTAYSVEE
+23 
-32 LTAIQQAY
+32 LAIQQAY
-40 RAMLADIRPF
+40 TSMLDDINPF
-50 VNAREHLTLID
+50 VNAPEHLALID

-70 YDGRRLVSGK
+70 YDGRYLVSGK
-80 AYMFHVIEM
+80 AYMLHLIEM

-100 YISVAASFL
+100 YVSVVASFL
-109 HGMDYKENVD
+109 HGIDYKENVSV
-119 IKDLEKEFGKTVAV
+119 KELEKEFGKTVAI
-133 VLDGFSKI
+133 VLEDFSDI

-153 DSFQVMFLSLI
+153 DNFQVMFLSLI
-164 DDMRSVLLKI
+164 DDMRAVLLKI

-183 PNDVSPERMAKYYH
+183 QADVDADRLSKYFH
-197 EIKYIYIPIL
+197 EIKYIYIPIV

-227 NPEMFHEIEDKI
+227 NPEIFHEIEAKI
-239 AATQEARK
+239 EASKEARK
-247 QTAEDFIAHISE
+247 QTAEKFIARISE
-259 AINAELERTK
+259 GIDAELERTK
-269 RNGKYKYDYSIKWR
+269 KNGKHKFAYSVKWR

-302 EVFDLMAAR
+302 EVYDLMAAR

-328 YSAITNLYTPMPE
+328 YSAITNIYEPMPE

-352 SGYESLHTTVQYDD
+352 SGYESLHTTVKYDD

-383 ETGQAAHYLYKGD
+383 ETGQAAHYLYKGE
-396 KGTSEDWLLN
+396 KQTSEEWLLN

-422 YRKLHKS
+422 YRKIYKS

-440 LKMLPVGSTVL
+440 LKQLPVGSTVL
-451 DFAYEVHTK
+451 DFAYEIHTR
-460 VGESCNGARI
+460 VGETCSGARV

-483 GDKLEIITSKKQS
+483 GDRVEIITSKKQS
-496 PRPDWLNAVITEKA
+496 PNADWLNAVVTDKA

-516 YLKEQELKESE
+516 YLLEQELKESE
-527 LGKGMLQRRLKNW
+527 MGKGMLQRRLKNW

-554 EFKVENSLQLY
+554 EFKLENALQLY

-572 IDIANVKHFL
+572 IDIADVKRFL
-582 TSKFGEN
+582 TAKFGEN
-589 AEKAEKPIPELIE
+589 PERMEKAVPETVGASKKEQPTEAEE
-602 SGKKDLQADKEEP
+602 S
-615 LSIGEDIDHVTYKL
+615 LSIGEDIDNVTYKL

-638 DHVFGFVTNEGTIS
+638 DRVFGFVTSDGTIS

-662 SMQQRYGYRFIN
+662 SMQQRYGYRIIN

-679 IENNGSQATIRI
+679 IENQGSQATVRI

-718 IFNSDKE
+718 ALNSDKE
-725 GYFDGKIVLQ
+725 GFFEGRIVLQ
-735 ISDVEA
+735 ISDVDA

-746 VRIKAI
+746 GRLKAI

>member
-1 MEKGARI
+1 M
-8 ASQPF
+8 
-13 APSPSVGEVA
+13 VGYTSLEI
-23 HKTAYSVEE
+23 
-32 LTAIQQAY
+32 LCIQQAY
-40 RAMLADIRPF
+40 ESMLDDIHPY
-50 VNAREHLTLID
+50 VNAAEHLALID
-61 KAYRYCLEK
+61 KAYRYCLDK
-70 YDGRRLVSGK
+70 YDGRYMVSGK
-80 AYMFHVIEM
+80 AYMLHLIEM
-89 ARIAVLEVGLG
+89 SRIAVLEVGLG
-100 YISVAASFL
+100 YISVVASFL
-109 HGMDYKENVD
+109 HGMDYKENVS
-119 IKDLEKEFGKTVAV
+119 IQELEKQFGKTVAV
-133 VLDGFSKI
+133 VLEDFSQI

-153 DSFQVMFLSLI
+153 DTFQVMFLSLV

-183 PNDVSPERMAKYYH
+183 QGDVDADRMAKYFH
-197 EIKYIYIPIL
+197 EIKYIYIPIV

-227 NPEMFHEIEDKI
+227 NPEMFHEIEAKI
-239 AATQEARK
+239 NAMHEAHK
-247 QTAEDFIAHISE
+247 KTAEKFITNISE
-259 AINAELERTK
+259 SIDNELDRTK
-269 RNGKYKYDYSIKWR
+269 RNGKRKFAYSIKWR
-283 LKSIPSIYAKMRAQ
+283 LKSIPSIYAKMKAQ

-302 EVFDLMAAR
+302 EVYDLMAAR

-328 YSAITNLYTPMPE
+328 YSAITNIYDPMPE

-352 SGYESLHTTVQYDD
+352 SGYESLHTTVKYDD

-383 ETGQAAHYLYKGD
+383 ETGQAAHYLYKGE
-396 KGTSEDWLLN
+396 KGTSEEWLLN

-422 YRKLHKS
+422 YKKIYKS

-440 LKMLPVGSTVL
+440 LKQLPIGSTVL
-451 DFAYEVHTK
+451 DFAYEVHTR
-460 VGESCNGARI
+460 VGETCNGARV
-470 NGRMVPIRHVLTN
+470 NGRMVPIRHELAN
-483 GDKLEIITSKKQS
+483 GDKVEIITSKKQS
-496 PRPDWLNAVITEKA
+496 PRPDWLNVVVTEKA

-516 YLKEQELKESE
+516 YLKEEELKESE

-554 EFKVENSLQLY
+554 EYKLENSLQLY

-572 IDIANVKHFL
+572 IDIADVKRFL
-582 TSKFGEN
+582 TSKFGESS
-589 AEKAEKPIPELIE
+589 EKTEKSLPEQVE
-602 SGKKDLQADKEEP
+602 PKKELQAEGEES
-615 LSIGEDIDHVTYKL
+615 LCIGEDIDNVTYKL

-638 DHVFGFVTNEGTIS
+638 DHVFGFVTSDGTIS
-652 IHRTNCPNAK
+652 IHRVNCPNAK
-662 SMQQRYGYRFIN
+662 SLQQRYGYRIIN

-679 IENNGSQATIRI
+679 IETGSQATIRI
-691 YGRDVMGLLGKITKV
+691 YGRDVIGLLGKITKV

-725 GYFDGKIVLQ
+725 GFFEGKIVLQ

-741 LEQLI
+741 LEQL
-746 VRIKAI
+746 VNRIKTI